1 VLFGRER
8 ECALIDGLLGGARA
22 GRAGALVLRGEA
34 GVGKSAL
41 LDYAGERAEGI
52 VVRALGVESEVE
64 LEFSALL
71 EICRPLLGGLDEL
84 VGRQAAALRGALGL
98 GRVEAVDPFLVGAST
113 LSLLAAAA
121 AGEGPLLVLVDD
133 AQWLDRASAD
143 ALVFAARRL
152 EADGVACLFAARAGE
167 EEGFRAAGIE
177 AVELEGLA
185 PEAAVEVLASAS
197 PVPVAP
203 GVAAAVHAA
212 TRGNPLAL
220 LELPGLLTAAQLAG
234 REPLA
239 DPLPVGA
246 GLERAFGRRVGALPE
261 SARDALLV
269 AAVHASEEFAPVVAA
284 LERLGVDTGW
294 LEWAEDAGL
303 VRIGDG
309 RIAFRHPLV
318 RSAVFHGAAP
328 SKRRAAHAAL
338 ARALADRGREDERA
352 WHLAAAALG
361 PDEKAAAAL
370 AAAGRRAREHSGYA
384 AAAAALERAARLTP
398 GEDARRRRL
407 HEAAG
412 AAWTAGISDRA
423 RGLLDEAMQGAEEP
437 LVLAAMLHLRG
448 QIEHLGGNVPAAIE
462 LLGNAAS
469 LAAPHDADAAVAMLS
484 DAVEAC
490 MFGDAPGPAL
500 RHGTRARALAPQDG
514 SMADFLAER
523 ALGAALF
530 LCGRAVEAERRLDRA
545 LGLLDTSPRL
555 ARDPRT
561 LTLAAIAASWLDRLE
576 PGLAIADRAIETAG
590 RHGAFAVLAHGL
602 EIAAWL
608 TIRRGR
614 WREAY
619 ALASQGLMLARET
632 GETTVTAYCL
642 SHLAL
647 IDAAAGD
654 ESRCRAHAAEAL
666 ELTSARGIISQ
677 WPERALALLD
687 LGLGRLDEAARRLEA
702 VESSIVERGY
712 YDRGANLVEVYH
724 RLGRAEQARAVFE
737 RYFALDAQTSFADA
751 CALAARCRGLL
762 AGEDRFEPH
771 FREAIDLHAGIG
783 DAFGLARTRLCLGER
798 LRRAGHKIDA
808 RAELRAALAAFEALG
823 ADPWAARAR
832 VEIRASGATLRRRE
846 PHEGEQLTPQELQVA
861 LQAAAG
867 KTNKQ
872 AALALFLSP
881 KTIDFHLRGV
891 YRKLN
896 VRSRAELARHFAT
909 AADSSADQR

>member
-8 ECALIDGLLGGARA
+8 ECELIDRLLDRARA

-41 LDYAGERAEGI
+41 LDYAGERADGM

-71 EICRPLLGGLDEL
+71 EVCRPLLGRLGGLPA
-84 VGRQAAALRGALGL
+84 GQGAALRGVLGL
-98 GRVEAVDPFLVGAST
+98 GPAEAVDRFLVGVST
-113 LSLLAAAA
+113 LSLLAAVA
-121 AGEGPLLVLVDD
+121 EEDGPLLVLVDD
-133 AQWLDRASAD
+133 AQWLDRSSAG
-143 ALVFAARRL
+143 AVVFAARRL
-152 EADGVACLFAARAGE
+152 EADRVAFLFAARTGE
-167 EEGFRAAGIE
+167 EDGFRAPGIE
-177 AVELEGLA
+177 TVVLEGLE
-185 PEAAVEVLASAS
+185 PEAAGALLGSAS

-203 GVAAAVHAA
+203 RVGAAVHAA

-220 LELPGLLTAAQLAG
+220 VELPALLTPAQLAG
-234 REPLA
+234 LEPLA

-246 GLERAFGRRVGALPE
+246 GLERAFGGRVGALPE
-261 SARDALLV
+261 SAREALLV
-269 AAVHASEEFAPVVAA
+269 AAVHGSQEMGPVVAA
-284 LERLGVDTGW
+284 LERFGIDAGW
-294 LEWAEDAGL
+294 LERAEDAGL

-309 RIAFRHPLV
+309 GIAFRHPLV
-318 RSAVFHGAAP
+318 RSAVFHGASP
-328 SKRRAAHAAL
+328 SKRRAAHQAL
-338 ARALADRGREDERA
+338 GRALAGRGREDERA

-361 PDEKAAAAL
+361 PDEEAADAL

-384 AAAAALERAARLTP
+384 VAAAALDRAARLSP

-407 HEAAG
+407 YEAAD
-412 AAWTAGISDRA
+412 AAWTAGMSDRA
-423 RGLLDEAMQGAEEP
+423 RALLEEAMAGAEDP
-437 LVLAAMLHLRG
+437 LLLAAMLHLRG
-448 QIEHLGGNVPAAIE
+448 QIEHLAGNVPDAIE

-469 LAAPHDADAAVAMLS
+469 LAARDDADAAVAMLS

-490 MFGDAPGPAL
+490 MFGDAPSAAL
-500 RHGTRARALAPQDG
+500 RHGTRARALAPEDG
-514 SMADFLAER
+514 GVADFLAER
-523 ALGAALF
+523 ALGAGLF

-545 LGLLDTSPRL
+545 LGILDASPAL
-555 ARDPRT
+555 ARDART
-561 LTLAAIAASWLDRLE
+561 LALAAIAASWLDRLE
-576 PGLAIADRAIETAG
+576 QGLEIADRAIETA
-590 RHGAFAVLAHGL
+590 RRDGAFAVLAHGL

-608 TIRRGR
+608 TMRQGR

-619 ALASQGLMLARET
+619 AFASQGLTLGRET
-632 GETTVTAYCL
+632 GGTTVTAYCL

-647 IDAAAGD
+647 MDAAAGR

-666 ELTSARGIISQ
+666 ELARARGIVSQ

-687 LGLGRLDEAARRLEA
+687 LGLGRLDEAAGRLEA

-712 YDRGANLVEVYH
+712 YDRGANLVEAYY
-724 RLGRAEQARAVFE
+724 RLGRLEQARAAFE

-762 AGEDRFEPH
+762 AGDDRFEPH

-798 LRRAGHKIDA
+798 LRRAGRKLHA
-808 RAELRAALAAFEALG
+808 RTELRAALAACEELG
-823 ADPWAARAR
+823 ADPWATRTRA
-832 VEIRASGATLRRRE
+832 ELRASGATLRRRE
-846 PHEGEQLTPQELQVA
+846 PEQGEQLTPQELQVA

-881 KTIDFHLRGV
+881 KTIDFHLRRV

-909 AADSSADQR
+909 APGSSTDHR